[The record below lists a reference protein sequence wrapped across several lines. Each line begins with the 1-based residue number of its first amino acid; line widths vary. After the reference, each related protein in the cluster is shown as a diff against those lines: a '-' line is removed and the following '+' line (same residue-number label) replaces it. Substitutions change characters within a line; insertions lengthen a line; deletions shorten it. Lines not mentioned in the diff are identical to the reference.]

1 MLLSNEWFNNK
12 IKEEIQRY
20 LDTNEN
26 QNTTTQNQ
34 WDRAILRGK
43 FIAIEAY
50 LQKKRKFLEIYNLPR
65 LNQKET
71 ENLNRLNS
79 TNETEAVIRKN
90 KQKNCPTYKSSVLE
104 GFTSE
109 FAKIFKEE

>member
-1 MLLSNEWFNNK
+1 MLLASDCSYLCFYVIVIASSILKKFVRKYYEQLYAKKLYNL
-12 IKEEIQRY
+12 EEIVK
-20 LDTNEN
+20 L
-26 QNTTTQNQ
+26 
-34 WDRAILRGK
+34 
-43 FIAIEAY
+43 
-50 LQKKRKFLEIYNLPR
+50 LEIYNLPW

>member
-34 WDRAILRGK
+34 WDREILRGK

-71 ENLNRLNS
+71 ENMNRVIT
-79 TNETEAVIRKN
+79 TNEIESIIKKKFQQTK
-90 KQKNCPTYKSSVLE
+90 VLNQM
-104 GFTSE
+104 
-109 FAKIFKEE
+109 AL